1 MGHKERRAN
10 RGPIV
15 TTSWEQVNIPE
26 ARLLLDEHI
35 SLRVEEGAPTQAK
48 IRPGIVLRILVEALR
63 IGQEGL
69 LKDVLN

>member
-1 MGHKERRAN
+1 MGDKERRAN
-10 RGPIV
+10 RGTIV

-48 IRPGIVLRILVEALR
+48 IRSGIVLRILIEALR
-63 IGQEGL
+63 MQQECL